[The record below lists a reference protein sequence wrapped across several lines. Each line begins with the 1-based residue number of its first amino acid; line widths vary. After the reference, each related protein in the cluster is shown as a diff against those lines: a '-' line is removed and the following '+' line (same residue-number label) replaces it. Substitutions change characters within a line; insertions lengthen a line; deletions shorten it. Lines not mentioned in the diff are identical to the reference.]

1 MDWKMSMFPLI
12 VTGGFVAHGKRPQ
25 LLRKNG
31 LHRTTGKVRH
41 VKIFGTVAGCVLGR
55 VRRAAK
61 WGRLHGAHL
70 PGRCA
75 KNRFSLEVICPPIMF
90 RMVLSGKLK

>member
-70 PGRCA
+70 PWRWLQFLRLENYRHGA
-75 KNRFSLEVICPPIMF
+75 KANPARRAPP
-90 RMVLSGKLK
+90 RK

>member
-70 PGRCA
+70 PGRW
-75 KNRFSLEVICPPIMF
+75 P
-90 RMVLSGKLK
+90 KLPGDHVVGRDKETI